1 MDYQLATLVACIAW
15 SILSFAN
22 SIQINKI
29 GFLIIANMFGA
40 LSVFIGYLNSV
51 IK

>member
-15 SILSFAN
+15 SILSFVN